1 MALPAP
7 WTIARTGLF
16 TIPSAKAT
24 PTPSTAPDA
33 PTMGAVGMMPDR
45 TRLST
50 AAPMPQ

>member
-1 MALPAP
+1 MGVGSGNTNSSASGQSMAN
-7 WTIARTGLF
+7 
-16 TIPSAKAT
+16 AT

-33 PTMGAVGMMPDR
+33 PTNGADDMMPES